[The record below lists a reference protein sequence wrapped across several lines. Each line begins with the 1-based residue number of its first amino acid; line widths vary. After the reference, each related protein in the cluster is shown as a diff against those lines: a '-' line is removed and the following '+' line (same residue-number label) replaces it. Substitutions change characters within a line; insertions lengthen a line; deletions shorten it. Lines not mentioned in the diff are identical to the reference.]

1 VSRSEVGRCPY
12 DLPGDNSGADRNR
25 RTPNGASSITTIA
38 PNGMSCVRRATLSW
52 LLSES
57 AELAL
62 ASSKPNRT
70 TAVTSNGPAHIGTS
84 GVLAVGKQARRRA
97 ARATPRTGVSGQ
109 SVSLS
114 LATGVDI
121 REHGRR

>member
-1 VSRSEVGRCPY
+1 MVPFLGAPVVPFRVPQQEQAEAASADCKAYRTALGRWCC
-12 DLPGDNSGADRNR
+12 GCRCHT
-25 RTPNGASSITTIA
+25 RTG
-38 PNGMSCVRRATLSW
+38 
-52 LLSES
+52 
-57 AELAL
+57 AELRA
-62 ASSKPNRT
+62 RT
-70 TAVTSNGPAHIGTS
+70 TAVAIVAVAQNGTS
-84 GVLAVGKQARRRA
+84 GALAVGKQARRRA